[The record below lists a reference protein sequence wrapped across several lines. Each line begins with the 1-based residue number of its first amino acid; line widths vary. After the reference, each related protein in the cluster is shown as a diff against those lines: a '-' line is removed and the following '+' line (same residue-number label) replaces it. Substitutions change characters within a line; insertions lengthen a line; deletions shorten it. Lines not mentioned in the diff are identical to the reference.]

1 MINYPVLNPR
11 HRSRFDHVRIF
22 CCGRDTCKVT
32 HQQCDPSWQSLYCVF
47 LEKLTICFD
56 FETYEKSPVLSYIGS
71 RSFALST
78 EEMML
83 QGSSRWGLTGSSQCI
98 TYHEGKV
105 YFQGVNHLTISEW
118 VVPENSAVSLN
129 PLDTLIPS
137 VKPASFYLSK
147 QLPLLLPTPFFS
159 LPFPWILF
167 EIGCEHSLAVTS
179 VGAPFIGPS

>member
-105 YFQGVNHLTISEW
+105 YFQGVNKWVISSW
-118 VVPENSAVSLN
+118 KQCCLPEILLILSFPVLN
-129 PLDTLIPS
+129 
-137 VKPASFYLSK
+137 
-147 QLPLLLPTPFFS
+147 LLLSTFPNNSLCYSPHLSSLSPSLEFS
-159 LPFPWILF
+159 LK
-167 EIGCEHSLAVTS
+167 
-179 VGAPFIGPS
+179 